1 MKDFIHRIWYGNIH
15 PGSEVSA
22 NNAEINRLLQYK
34 NRHREKLLSTL
45 NEEQMKILEKYESN
59 EEELYCLAQEDA
71 FTEGIRYAVQFLVEA
86 MG

>member
-1 MKDFIHRIWYGNIH
+1 MKDFIHKIWYGNVQPSREI
-15 PGSEVSA
+15 SV
-22 NNAEINRLLQYK
+22 NNAEISRLMQYK
-34 NRHREKLLSTL
+34 NRHREQLLSQL

-71 FTEGIRYAVQFLVEA
+71 FTEGVRYAVQFLVEA